1 MGRKVGKKTYE
12 YHNPVRMDKIP
23 SGGYMYGHWYGR
35 IGQTN
40 KWQYGVSDLRSFK
53 MENIKGV
60 LKHPL
65 TMMKNISEKGK
76 KMKRDGAPPMR
87 LNPGDYETWKTL
99 QVKATGNQRNFA
111 T

>member
-1 MGRKVGKKTYE
+1 
-12 YHNPVRMDKIP
+12 MDKIP

-35 IGQTN
+35 VDQTN
-40 KWQYGVSDLRSFK
+40 KWQYGVSDPRSFK
-53 MENIKGV
+53 MENIKGA

-65 TMMKNISEKGK
+65 TMVENISARDKR
-76 KMKRDGAPPMR
+76 MWQRDGAPPLR
-87 LNPGDYETWKTL
+87 LCISPEDYETWMAL